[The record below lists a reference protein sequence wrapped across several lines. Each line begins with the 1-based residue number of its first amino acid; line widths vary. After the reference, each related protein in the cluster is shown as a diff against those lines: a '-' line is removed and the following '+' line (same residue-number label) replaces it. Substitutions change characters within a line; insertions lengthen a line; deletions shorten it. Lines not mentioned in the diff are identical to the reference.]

1 MNRGVQV
8 HNPTWDTN
16 NRSFVQKANEKAGAL
31 TLVFWMRLPC
41 RYLALRL
48 TTPPDLWS
56 FTMSTPGLSLSTSC
70 SILYSFSC
78 TEKEVLH
85 CTLNISNWTVKDNAN
100 QENPFNQFLKQPIA
114 SFQRPCDCFSTIWPQ
129 AFLQMANSTII
140 TCLAHLRTKSKIIH
154 YSATHILLS
163 WHGRGIGKQVSR
175 LNVWIENS
183 SYNHE
188 FHYSYTV
195 TLAVLDWC
203 IGKRTIPVRAPK
215 QHQLAM
221 SQLNVIATG
230 DPGSPQTNWPISI
243 SIALY
248 CCSLHTTCC

>member
-1 MNRGVQV
+1 MNCGVQV

-16 NRSFVQKANEKAGAL
+16 NRSFVKKANEKAGGL
-31 TLVFWMRLPC
+31 TLVLWMRLRC
-41 RYLALRL
+41 RYLELRL

-78 TEKEVLH
+78 TKKEVLH
-85 CTLNISNWTVKDNAN
+85 CTLNISNWTAKDNAN
-100 QENPFNQFLKQPIA
+100 QENPFNQFLKTTNCILPETLWLLQGL
-114 SFQRPCDCFSTIWPQ
+114 Q

-140 TCLAHLRTKSKIIH
+140 TCLAHLWTKSKIIH

-163 WHGRGIGKQVSR
+163 CDGRDIGKQVSR

-203 IGKRTIPVRAPK
+203 IGKCTIPVRAPK

>member
-1 MNRGVQV
+1 
-8 HNPTWDTN
+8 
-16 NRSFVQKANEKAGAL
+16 
-31 TLVFWMRLPC
+31 MRLRC

-78 TEKEVLH
+78 TKKEVLH
-85 CTLNISNWTVKDNAN
+85 CTLNISNWTAKDDAN
-100 QENPFNQFLKQPIA
+100 QENPFNQFLKQSIA
-114 SFQRPCDCFSTIWPQ
+114 SFQRPCDCFSTIWPK

-140 TCLAHLRTKSKIIH
+140 TCLAHLWTKSKIIH
-154 YSATHILLS
+154 YSATRILLS
-163 WHGRGIGKQVSR
+163 CDGRGIGKQVSR

-188 FHYSYTV
+188 FHYSFTV

-203 IGKRTIPVRAPK
+203 IGKCTIPVRAPK

-221 SQLNVIATG
+221 SQLNAIATG

-248 CCSLHTTCC
+248 CCSLHTTCR